1 MKNEEEK
8 FPKLD
13 FRTQLFLN
21 IIKAVKVH
29 HPPIVQVET
38 KNDISLDGTNVRE
51 TFIFEN
57 YQEYLNYYL
66 MYLDT
71 VDENLI
77 CVAILKRGKKGQ
89 IVALKKLC
97 EMIIVKAKMHEFYS
111 RLSQKQIDEIHAKGK
126 LTPLEIVQLW
136 ESYDLCVEGNKTV
149 LSKNRC
155 KYFNQNCHECL
166 METASHKLEHDNI
179 DFKVNLTTDE
189 QNPVLK
195 KTREQK

>member
-77 CVAILKRGKKGQ
+77 CVAILKRGKKN
-89 IVALKKLC
+89 
-97 EMIIVKAKMHEFYS
+97 
-111 RLSQKQIDEIHAKGK
+111 LS
-126 LTPLEIVQLW
+126 P
-136 ESYDLCVEGNKTV
+136 
-149 LSKNRC
+149 
-155 KYFNQNCHECL
+155 
-166 METASHKLEHDNI
+166 
-179 DFKVNLTTDE
+179 
-189 QNPVLK
+189 
-195 KTREQK
+195 

>member
-21 IIKAVKVH
+21 IIRAVKVH
-29 HPPIVQVET
+29 HPPIVPVET

-111 RLSQKQIDEIHAKGK
+111 RLSQKQIDEIHAKGN
-126 LTPLEIVQLW
+126 LTPYDIVELW
-136 ESYDLCVEGNKTV
+136 KTLGLCMENDVPR
-149 LSKNRC
+149 SSRIRC
-155 KYFNQNCHECL
+155 EYFRNCDECYK
-166 METASHKLEHDNI
+166 EAASHSLEYDVPEYL
-179 DFKVNLTTDE
+179 KVLYEGQDTS
-189 QNPVLK
+189 LK
-195 KTREQK
+195 RVKKDSKA